1 MHNTEIL
8 VIGGGIVGS
17 SVAYGLAR
25 QDARVTM
32 LDEGDVAYRASR
44 GNFGLVWVQGK
55 GLGFSPY
62 TRWTMRSARQ
72 WPTLAS
78 ELTQRTGIDPCLTQ
92 PGGFRFFLT
101 QAEMDERMAA
111 MKQIQDSIDE
121 KYEYRFLSP
130 SEIRKQIPSIGPKVV
145 GACYTPMDGHANPLR
160 LLPALQHAARQL
172 NVDYR
177 YNSRVETIDRS
188 GNRFIVTTQNGEKY
202 TADKVVLCAGL
213 GNKRLGQFVGLNVP
227 VEPNQG
233 QVMIGER
240 CAPFLSYPTMHVRQT
255 NEGTIQIGDSMED
268 VGFDDTTRLSLQRD
282 IAQRAIDY
290 FPALADMRIIRCW
303 AALRIMSP
311 DGMPIYQES
320 RQMPGAYVVTCHS
333 GVTLAANHV
342 LSIPG
347 WILRGELA
355 QTIAPFSNERF
366 SSQSEVAHAH

>member
-1 MHNTEIL
+1 MHNTDII

-55 GLGFSPY
+55 GFGFSPY
-62 TRWTMRSARQ
+62 TRWTMKSARQ

-78 ELTQRTGIDPCLTQ
+78 ELTQRTGIDPYLQQ
-92 PGGFRFFLT
+92 PGGFVFFLN
-101 QAEMDERMAA
+101 QADMDARAA
-111 MKQIQDSIDE
+111 TMRHIQDSVDE

-130 SEIRKQIPSIGPKVV
+130 AEIRKQIPAIGPKVI

-160 LLPALQHAARQL
+160 LLPALQQAARQL
-172 NVDYR
+172 GVDYH
-177 YNSRVETIDRS
+177 YNSHVENIDHS
-188 GNRFIVTTQNGEKY
+188 GSRFIVTTSSGEKY
-202 TADKVVLCAGL
+202 AAAKIVLCAGL
-213 GNKRLGQFVGLNVP
+213 GNKRLGKFVGLDVP

-255 NEGTIQIGDSMED
+255 NEGTIQIGDSLED
-268 VGFDDTTRLSLQRD
+268 VGYDDTTRLSLQRD
-282 IAQRAIDY
+282 IARRAIDY

-320 RQMPGAYVVTCHS
+320 RQMPGAFVVTCHS
-333 GVTLAANHV
+333 GITLAANHV
-342 LSIPG
+342 FTIPG
-347 WILRGELA
+347 WILRGDSA
-355 QTIAPFSNERF
+355 QTIAPFTNQRF
-366 SSQSEVAHAH
+366 VTPNGGQQ